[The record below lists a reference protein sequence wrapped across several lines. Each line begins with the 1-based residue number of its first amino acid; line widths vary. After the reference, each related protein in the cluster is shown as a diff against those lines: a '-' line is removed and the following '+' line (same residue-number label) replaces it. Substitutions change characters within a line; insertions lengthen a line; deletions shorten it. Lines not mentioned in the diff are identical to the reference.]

1 MRTWQ
6 IRGLALGLGGL
17 LAGATLHAATGMEVA
32 GMASYDSQLT
42 ALMGRWNLP
51 GLAVAVV
58 RDGRLIFSRGYGVA
72 DPATGAPLEPRAR
85 FRVASLSKPLTAAAV
100 LRLVDQGR
108 LRLDTPAF
116 ALLNLGPPADA
127 RLAQITV
134 RHLLQ
139 HSAGW
144 DSALS
149 GDPMFAPRSV
159 AAAMGVASPP
169 DAATVV
175 RYLVGR
181 PLDFAPGSRY
191 AYANVGYTVLGR
203 VIEAVTGQPYETHVR
218 EMLADIGITRMR
230 TGHSLRAEREADEVV
245 YQADPGLGLT
255 DSVYD
260 RAPGRVAWPD
270 GGFALESMDAHGGW
284 VGSAVDMAVFASAL
298 GSLAQRRLL
307 SDASVAALADKPA
320 YVPGTAVDWYGLGW
334 QVNNYGNAWHT
345 GSLPGSTS
353 LVVRTQANFQ
363 WVLLTHTR
371 PEDPTQRE
379 RLAQDIDQ
387 TMWNAL
393 RGVTA
398 WPSGN
403 QLSGEAAL
411 ADLGTRSGR
420 LHPAWADST
429 RSYSLA
435 LPAGT
440 TQLTLHPRAS
450 QADAV
455 LRVNGTVVDAANPSI
470 TLPLTG
476 LATPVTLSV
485 TAQDGSARQTTTLWA
500 LLPLASHQTDCLL
513 GWAER
518 QFPQWFSPAGSPSVD
533 SPPYR
538 YRHYPA
544 TGHAVGTSSDDQH
557 AWALGPA
564 WGPQPV
570 DLGPAAEFLAPAGCA
585 H

>member
-1 MRTWQ
+1 MF
-6 IRGLALGLGGL
+6 ISPPF
-17 LAGATLHAATGMEVA
+17 TLV
-32 GMASYDSQLT
+32 
-42 ALMGRWNLP
+42 GRWNLP
-51 GLAVAVV
+51 GVAVAVV

-72 DPATGAPLEPRAR
+72 DPATGTPLDPRAL
-85 FRVASLSKPLTAAAV
+85 FRVASLSKPITAAAV

-116 ALLNLGPPADA
+116 PLLNLGPPADA
-127 RLAQITV
+127 RLHQITIG
-134 RHLLQ
+134 HLL
-139 HSAGW
+139 HHAGGW
-144 DSALS
+144 DSAVS
-149 GDPMFAPRSV
+149 GDPMFAPRTV

-181 PLDFAPGSRY
+181 PLDFAPGSRH

-203 VIEAVTGQPYETHVR
+203 VIETVTGQPYETHVR
-218 EMLADIGITRMR
+218 DMLAEIGITRMR
-230 TGHSLRAEREADEVV
+230 TGHSLRAERDAAEVV

-260 RAPGRVAWPD
+260 RAPGPVAWPD
-270 GGFALESMDAHGGW
+270 GGFALEPMDAHGGW

-298 GSLAQRRLL
+298 GSLPQRRLL
-307 SDASVAALADKPA
+307 SPASVAALADKPT

-363 WVLLTHTR
+363 WVVLTHTR

-387 TMWNAL
+387 TMWTAL

-403 QLSGEAAL
+403 QLASEAAL
-411 ADLGTRSGR
+411 ADLGLDSGR
-420 LHPAWADST
+420 LHPAWTDT
-429 RSYSLA
+429 VRSYSLA

-440 TQLTLHPRAS
+440 SHITLRPRAS

-455 LRVNGTVVDAANPSI
+455 LRVNGVVVDARAPSI

-476 LATPVTLSV
+476 LITPVTLSV
-485 TAQDGSARQTTTLWA
+485 TAQDGSARQTTTLQA
-500 LLPLASHQTDCLL
+500 LLPLASGQTDCLL

-518 QFPQWFSPAGSPSVD
+518 AFPQWFSPAGGPSRD

-538 YRHYPA
+538 YRHYPT
-544 TGHAVGTSSDDQH
+544 TGHAAGTSSDDQH

-564 WGPQPV
+564 FGPHV
-570 DLGPAAEFLAPAGCA
+570 MDLGPAASLLAGAGCE
-585 H
+585 